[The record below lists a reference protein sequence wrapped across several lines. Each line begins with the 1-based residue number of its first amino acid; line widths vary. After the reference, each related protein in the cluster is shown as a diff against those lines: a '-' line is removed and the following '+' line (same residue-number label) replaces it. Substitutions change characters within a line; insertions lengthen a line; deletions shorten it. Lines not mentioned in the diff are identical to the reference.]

1 MSYLLGVP
9 VEEGSDDVVVFEV
22 DHSAIA
28 EDLVL
33 ASREPGMIVVRTRTT
48 LEEALA
54 NLKPSLGKIVEVLHG
69 MAPDEM
75 EVEFGLK
82 MGGETGVIV
91 AKGTAEVN
99 FRVTLCW
106 KSSTRKESEN

>member
-1 MSYLLGVP
+1 MSYLLGVS

-22 DHSAIA
+22 DRSAIV
-28 EDLVL
+28 EDQVL
-33 ASREPGMIVVRTRTT
+33 ASREPGTVVARARLT

-54 NLKPSLGKIVEVLHG
+54 NLKPSLSKIVHVLHG
-69 MAPDEM
+69 MASDEV

-99 FRVTLCW
+99 FRVTLRW
-106 KSSTRKESEN
+106 KADARQELAN